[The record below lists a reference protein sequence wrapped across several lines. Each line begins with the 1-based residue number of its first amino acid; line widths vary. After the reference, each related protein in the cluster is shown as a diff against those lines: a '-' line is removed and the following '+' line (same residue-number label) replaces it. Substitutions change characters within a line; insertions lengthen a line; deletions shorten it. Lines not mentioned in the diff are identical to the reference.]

1 MERTLEELHVQLAN
15 AERERKYVEREQ
27 LATVQRLQDELD
39 AKTQES
45 RVALEK
51 EKRKYKDL
59 EERLNT
65 TLSGR

>member
-1 MERTLEELHVQLAN
+1 VERTLEELHVQLAN